1 MWRADESDFDQS
13 WFNHSEECDESRMF
27 FKKVKD
33 QTDKAILFE
42 HPQGYDFWIP
52 KSAITHYCRSFD
64 EESCQVLD
72 EVVFYDYVDVIKI
85 NRDSDIDW

>member
-1 MWRADESDFDQS
+1 MWDEREHDFDPN

-27 FKKVKD
+27 FTRVKD

-52 KSAITHYCRSFD
+52 KKTQSPII
-64 EESCQVLD
+64 V
-72 EVVFYDYVDVIKI
+72 EVSTKKVVKC
-85 NRDSDIDW
+85 